1 MKLFCL
7 TFFCLSSI
15 LFSQKIKIVDAEN
28 GKAISGARII
38 LENEV
43 LYTND
48 DGFAMVNQDQK
59 NFEVSAFGFKK
70 EKFQSFKSL
79 VKLNRHYNEIREVKI
94 VPVDFKSIFQDVLK
108 NYGKRY

>member
-38 LENEV
+38 LPNKV

-48 DGFAMVNQDQK
+48 DGFAMVNQ
-59 NFEVSAFGFKK
+59 
-70 EKFQSFKSL
+70 
-79 VKLNRHYNEIREVKI
+79 
-94 VPVDFKSIFQDVLK
+94 
-108 NYGKRY
+108 